1 MLHFDRIDIREGTD
15 PTKSNKN
22 KECMIYHHWVFNHG
36 FKFQDSVC
44 TVQHGLTILCL
55 NLSNITPSYKC

>member
-1 MLHFDRIDIREGTD
+1 MLYCEKIYISEGIDL
-15 PTKSNKN
+15 TKSNKN
-22 KECMIYHHWVFNHG
+22 KECMIYHHWVVNNG

-55 NLSNITPSYKC
+55 NLSNITSSYKC